1 MVGSTTE
8 RPGFGALCESV
19 SYSFRDQ
26 DEDLNG
32 FISMSFFGG
41 QRACIGVS
49 NQYLQYLSKLTAPL
63 CSWRFAYVAIELPIL
78 GH

>member
-41 QRACIGVS
+41 QRACIG
-49 NQYLQYLSKLTAPL
+49 
-63 CSWRFAYVAIELPIL
+63 
-78 GH
+78 